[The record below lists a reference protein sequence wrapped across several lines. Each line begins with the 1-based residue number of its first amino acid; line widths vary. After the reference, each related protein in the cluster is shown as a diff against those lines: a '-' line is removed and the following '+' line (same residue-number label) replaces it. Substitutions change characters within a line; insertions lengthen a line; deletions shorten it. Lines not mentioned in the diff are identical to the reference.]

1 MLLSSLNS
9 SRLSATF
16 NNQIGTKVAKLKP
29 RARIIRT
36 IGDQLIS
43 GPEAAIIELVKN
55 SYDAD
60 SASVR
65 IKIRPDIPIS
75 QGAISIVDDGH
86 GMSEDDVIDRWFEPA
101 TNEKAKR
108 KVSPKGR
115 VMLGAKGIG
124 RFAAARLGD
133 ITRLRSWFMRE
144 GRCELTEVEVDWR
157 KFTADAY
164 LDNVDIAV
172 NTHFTSESKT
182 GVEITIANLR
192 DSWTKARMER
202 LIRELRRVASPSEV
216 SDTFSMHLDISEFTK
231 SKGGFDGRQLLI
243 DNNRDYLSRDS
254 DQVDPT
260 VIVPF
265 AVSSY
270 SDYSLSGKFDAEGT
284 FRGSFVN
291 YRSDSTEIPIE
302 IPSPEN
308 ETGISCG
315 PVQISINVYDREHD
329 AVEAL
334 FLRAGL
340 DFETIGIR
348 MARKILTDNAGIAIF
363 RDGFRIRPY
372 GEPEN
377 DWLELERQRV
387 QNPSKKLGLSQV
399 SGRVYIADESTSSLV
414 ERSSREGLEH
424 GDAFDRLKDLIL
436 NAISHLEERRVEF
449 REKAGLSRKVSGD
462 VQRTKSLAQLKRTR
476 KEIER
481 TPEPYASKLRD
492 AIERDSSD
500 LAISLD
506 EISAYQKLL
515 QSRAAL
521 GLVVSQ
527 VIHEAR
533 RLINPMASAARNL
546 TEDSEHLLSTSKA
559 GDVARTHL
567 PHNIKTISDSVRSL
581 SNLIKR
587 LDPLSGRKRG
597 KPVRFNA
604 HEVISTSLGLM
615 REEVASRG
623 IRVRSSLDTQ
633 LWSLGYREDLQS
645 AILNIFENA
654 IHWSRAGGNLQ
665 PEIAI
670 AAMIL
675 GDDVVID
682 ISNNGPLIDPA
693 YSSRLFD
700 AGFSLKSDGTG
711 LGLAIAREAARAS
724 RGEITQLEDR
734 EETTFRI
741 TFPTVG

>member
-1 MLLSSLNS
+1 M
-9 SRLSATF
+9 
-16 NNQIGTKVAKLKP
+16 AKLKP

-60 SASVR
+60 SSSVR
-65 IKIRPDIPIS
+65 ITIKPEAAGS
-75 QGAISIVDDGH
+75 GGMISIVDDGH
-86 GMSEDDVIDRWFEPA
+86 GMSERDVVDRWFEPA

-133 ITRLRSWFMRE
+133 ITHLRSWFMK
-144 GRCELTEVEVDWR
+144 GKMCEITEVDVDWR
-157 KFTADAY
+157 QFTADAY
-164 LDNVDIAV
+164 LDNIDVAV
-172 NTHFTSESKT
+172 SSRLTYESRS
-182 GVEITIANLR
+182 GVEISITHLR

-216 SDTFSMHLDISEFTK
+216 SASFSMHLDISEFTK
-231 SKGGFDGRQLLI
+231 SKGGFDGQQLLL
-243 DNNRDYLSRDS
+243 DNNHDYLSGAG
-254 DQVDPT
+254 DQADPT
-260 VIVPF
+260 SIVPF
-265 AVSSY
+265 AVSTH
-270 SDYSLSGKFDAEGT
+270 SDYSLSGQFDADGS
-284 FRGSFVN
+284 FHGSFVN
-291 YRSDSTEIPIE
+291 YRSDSTEVPIE
-302 IPSPEN
+302 IPAPEN
-308 ETGISCG
+308 ETGSSCG
-315 PVQISINVYDREHD
+315 PVQVSINVYDREHD

-340 DFETIGIR
+340 DFEKIGIR

-399 SGRVYIADESTSSLV
+399 SGRVYIADESASALV

-424 GDAFDRLKDLIL
+424 GDAFDRLKELIL
-436 NAISHLEERRVEF
+436 NAIRHIEERRVDF
-449 REKAGLSRKVSGD
+449 REKAGLSRKASGD

-476 KEIER
+476 REIEK
-481 TPEPYASKLRD
+481 TPEPYASSLRE
-492 AIERDSSD
+492 AIEKDSSD

-506 EISAYQKLL
+506 EIAEYQKLL

-546 TEDSEHLLSTSKA
+546 TEDSDHLLATSKA
-559 GDVARTHL
+559 GEVARIHL
-567 PHNIKTISDSVRSL
+567 PHNIKTISDSIRSL

-604 HEVISTSLGLM
+604 YEVIGASLGLM
-615 REEVASRG
+615 SEELATRG
-623 IRVRSSLDTQ
+623 VRTSTNLDTP
-633 LWSLGYREDLQS
+633 LWSTGYREDLQS
-645 AILNIFENA
+645 AILNILENA
-654 IHWSRAGGNLQ
+654 IHWSRVGGNSH
-665 PEIAI
+665 PEIAVS
-670 AAMIL
+670 ATTL
-675 GDDVVID
+675 GDDVIID

-724 RGEITQLEDR
+724 KGEIAYLEDR
-734 EETTFRI
+734 SETTFRI
-741 TFPTVG
+741 SFPTVS